1 MGQLFGQL
9 DYAKGRARS
18 GVGRSRNLSGRCF
31 ALLHASRPERRE
43 HGFTLVE
50 LMVTVF
56 VAAILVTIA
65 VPSFRSII
73 ASSQLRS
80 AADDVYSAVNTARL
94 EAIKR
99 NATIQLCGSPQSTN
113 GTGTLATNCS
123 TQSAGAIVSSTG
135 VGVIRSGLS
144 GISSPVQL
152 KNGLTA
158 LQFDSNG
165 IAHAVGSTANY
176 AGTIADICTSA
187 LSTNNHRFV
196 KLAAGSIV
204 YVDDPSNGAC
214 P

>member
-1 MGQLFGQL
+1 MHTHVIASWRRSSLSVL
-9 DYAKGRARS
+9 RLRKAVSIRRTRA
-18 GVGRSRNLSGRCF
+18 
-31 ALLHASRPERRE
+31 
-43 HGFTLVE
+43 GFTLVE

-56 VAAILVTIA
+56 VAAILVVIA
-65 VPSFRSII
+65 VPSFRSLI

-80 AADDVYSAVNTARL
+80 AADDVYSAVNTARI

-135 VGVIRSGLS
+135 VGVIRSGLP
-144 GISSPVQL
+144 GIKSPLQL
-152 KNGLTA
+152 KGGLTA

-176 AGTIADICTSA
+176 TGTIADICTSA
-187 LSTNNHRFV
+187 ISTNNHRLV
-196 KLAAGSIV
+196 QIAAGSIV
-204 YVDDPSNGAC
+204 TVADPSSGAC

>member
-1 MGQLFGQL
+1 
-9 DYAKGRARS
+9 
-18 GVGRSRNLSGRCF
+18 
-31 ALLHASRPERRE
+31 
-43 HGFTLVE
+43 
-50 LMVTVF
+50 MVTVF
-56 VAAILVTIA
+56 VAAILVVIA
-65 VPSFRSII
+65 VPSFRSLI

-80 AADDVYSAVNTARL
+80 AADDVYSAVNTARI

-135 VGVIRSGLS
+135 VGVIRSGLP
-144 GISSPVQL
+144 GIKSPLQL
-152 KNGLTA
+152 KGGLTA

-176 AGTIADICTSA
+176 TGTIADICTSA
-187 LSTNNHRFV
+187 ISTNNHRLV
-196 KLAAGSIV
+196 QIAAGSIV
-204 YVDDPSNGAC
+204 TVADPSSGAC

>member
-1 MGQLFGQL
+1 MRSPIVPF
-9 DYAKGRARS
+9 RS
-18 GVGRSRNLSGRCF
+18 GAPASLKNFFKSDTAWRASG
-31 ALLHASRPERRE
+31 
-43 HGFTLVE
+43 GFTLVE

-56 VAAILVTIA
+56 VAAILLVIA

-73 ASSQLRS
+73 ASSQLRA
-80 AADDVYSAVNTARL
+80 AADDVYSAVSTARI

-123 TQSAGAIVSSTG
+123 TQFAGAIVSSSG

-144 GISSPVQL
+144 GISAPVQL

-165 IAHAVGSTANY
+165 IAHSVGSTANY
-176 AGTIADICTSA
+176 TGTIADICTSA
-187 LSTNNHRFV
+187 MSTNNHRLV
-196 KLAAGSIV
+196 QLTAGSIV
-204 YVDDPSNGAC
+204 TVGDPSSGAC